1 MILYDKID
9 FRTLDFEFKGRS
21 YKKEL
26 LNEMKNL
33 INKIN
38 SSTKNK
44 HEITSEDFVGVATG
58 YNLILTDENCGG
70 YCDRDNMEIATN
82 ENNIDSKNIIIHEC
96 CHVLQYNV
104 GLIDNCDRVLLS
116 DNLKFEQQCET
127 MAYLI
132 NLKLFN
138 SDRPQDYTSYFSKE
152 DAEYLMYWYGGWI
165 QNDLIL

>member
-1 MILYDKID
+1 MVLYNKINIG
-9 FRTLDFEFKGRS
+9 TLDFEFKGRS

-33 INKIN
+33 VSKIN
-38 SSTKNK
+38 NSTKNK
-44 HEITSEDFVGVATG
+44 HSISAEDFVGVATG
-58 YNLILTDENCGG
+58 YDLIITDENCGG
-70 YCDRDNMEIATN
+70 YCDRDNKEIAIN
-82 ENNIDSKNIIIHEC
+82 ESSVDSKSIIIHEC

-116 DNLKFEQQCET
+116 DNIKFEQQCET

-138 SDRPQDYTSYFSKE
+138 SDRPQDYTSYFSKN
-152 DAEYLMYWYGGWI
+152 DAEFLIDWYGECI
-165 QNDLIL
+165 QNDLF